1 MPPPPPPAAP
11 PAKNKIMAKVLYD
24 FAGQKENELTVRAG
38 DMIEIVQKETNGWW
52 LGKNGGS
59 QAWVPAAYVEEQA
72 PAPVVAPRP
81 PPPPPSANGAAAR
94 GKPTPPQPPMKRPA
108 AGRKPVSAQPRDS
121 GLSLNGASG
130 SDNSRS
136 NTPTPSLS
144 NSLADAL
151 LARKNAMQKKDDD
164 DDW

>member
-1 MPPPPPPAAP
+1 
-11 PAKNKIMAKVLYD
+11 
-24 FAGQKENELTVRAG
+24 
-38 DMIEIVQKETNGWW
+38 
-52 LGKNGGS
+52 
-59 QAWVPAAYVEEQA
+59 
-72 PAPVVAPRP
+72 
-81 PPPPPSANGAAAR
+81 
-94 GKPTPPQPPMKRPA
+94 MKRPA
-108 AGRKPVSAQPRDS
+108 AGRKPAVAQPRDS

-136 NTPTPSLS
+136 NTPTPSLG